1 MTSLIILLLVG
12 GGCLTT
18 AAWAIWQ
25 DRASR
30 QTLRRY
36 SGADDPQ

>member
-18 AAWAIWQ
+18 AAWAVWQ
-25 DRASR
+25 NPASR

-36 SGADDPQ
+36 FRANSR